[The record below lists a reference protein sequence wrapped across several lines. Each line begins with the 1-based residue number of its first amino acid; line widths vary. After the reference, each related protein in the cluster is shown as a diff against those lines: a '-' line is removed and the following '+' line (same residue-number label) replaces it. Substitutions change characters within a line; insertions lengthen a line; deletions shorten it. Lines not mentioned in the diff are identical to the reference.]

1 MNLAADFSRYRRL
14 RQLLCGG
21 LILIAA
27 IPGAT
32 WLVSTASATVQPSRP
47 VADAAAQRLITA
59 PGRIEPLD
67 GVLAIAAPG
76 SEQGPAI
83 VMAIHVREGQWVESG
98 TVLATLNG
106 NQPLQ
111 AAFAASEQRIAIAR
125 SRLDALLAGGKAED
139 LRAARADV
147 ASAEATV
154 AQAQADTRRA
164 RQLRQQ
170 QLLSAA
176 SVESQESKLAIAE
189 RALDAS
195 HARLDSLSRTRPADL
210 RVAEAEVSAAAADSK
225 AVQAQLENTLIRAPS
240 DGRVLAIHAHPGQ
253 AVGTQGVLAFGRT
266 NQMYVDAEIMEDD
279 LDRVQVGRE
288 VTITSNVLSG
298 GGTAAGT
305 VEKIGYLVG
314 SRETFLTDPT
324 AFTDSRIVHVK
335 IRVADAARFERFI
348 NARVTVEIR

>member
-1 MNLAADFSRYRRL
+1 MNLTADSSRYRRL
-14 RQLLCGG
+14 RQLLCGV
-21 LILIAA
+21 LILIAVV
-27 IPGAT
+27 PGAT
-32 WLVSTASATVQPSRP
+32 WLVSTAGATIEPSRP
-47 VADAAAQRLITA
+47 ADEAAAAERVITA

-67 GVLAIAAPG
+67 GVLAVAAPA

-83 VMAIHVREGQWVESG
+83 VTALHVHEGQWVESG
-98 TVLATLNG
+98 AVLATLNG

-111 AAFAASEQRIAIAR
+111 AAVVASEQRIAIAR

-139 LRAARADV
+139 LRAARADM

-164 RQLRQQ
+164 RQLREQ

-176 SVESQESKLAIAE
+176 SVETQESKLAIAE

-195 HARLDSLSRTRPADL
+195 RARLDGLSRARPADL
-210 RVAEAEVSAAAADSK
+210 RVAEAEVNAAEADSK
-225 AVQAQLENTLIRAPS
+225 AAQAQLENTLIRAPS
-240 DGRVLAIHAHPGQ
+240 AGRVLAIYAHPGQ
-253 AVGTQGVLAFGRT
+253 AVGPQGVLAFGRT

-279 LDRVQVGRE
+279 LDRVQTGRE
-288 VTITSNVLSG
+288 VTIRSNVLGSG
-298 GGTAAGT
+298 KAIGT

-314 SRETFLTDPT
+314 SRETLLTDPT

-348 NARVTVEIR
+348 NARVVVEIR

>member
-1 MNLAADFSRYRRL
+1 MNLTADSSRYRRL

-21 LILIAA
+21 LILITVV
-27 IPGAT
+27 PGAT
-32 WLVSTASATVQPSRP
+32 WLVSTASATVQPPRP
-47 VADAAAQRLITA
+47 VAEDAAERLITA

-67 GVLAIAAPG
+67 GVLAIAAPT

-83 VMAIHVREGQWVESG
+83 VTAIHVREGQWVESG
-98 TVLATLNG
+98 TVFATLNG
-106 NQPLQ
+106 NQPLK

-154 AQAQADTRRA
+154 AQAQADTHRA
-164 RQLRQQ
+164 RQLREQ

-176 SVESQESKLAIAE
+176 SVETQESKLAIAE

-195 HARLDSLSRTRPADL
+195 RARLDGLSRARPADL
-210 RVAEAEVSAAAADSK
+210 RVAEAEVSAAEADSK

-240 DGRVLAIHAHPGQ
+240 AGRVLAIYAHPGQ
-253 AVGTQGVLAFGRT
+253 AVGPQGVLAFGRT

-279 LDRVQVGRE
+279 LDRVQAGRE
-288 VTITSNVLSG
+288 VTITSNVLG
-298 GGTAAGT
+298 RDKATGT
-305 VEKIGYLVG
+305 VEKIGYLIG

-335 IRVADAARFERFI
+335 IRVTDAARFERFI